1 MKKIKLVAKILT
13 IIIICL
19 VGFVGIY
26 LPWKQPI
33 EMNNLV
39 KEYNLS
45 KDLKGYREIILKVS
59 DANKVLDSD
68 KKVIGDT
75 DSYDDDTIKEQKYTK
90 SDEKVNSSEILN
102 EQNFEKSK
110 SIIEKRL
117 SKLGVQDFNLSMNKQ
132 TGTIYIQIP
141 EDNIT
146 DRVVNNITQTGSVEL
161 KDSKD
166 DSKVYLKSENL
177 KEAKVLYNQENTGT
191 AVYMS
196 LQFNKEGKDTLK
208 NISENEYKTLPE
220 KDTDSNKSEDANT
233 EENKEADDTN
243 ESKKEDSNTE
253 KTNAEENKEEQKQVT
268 LYISGSAVTTTS
280 FDEPVETGNID
291 LRTAQPTTDSEALE
305 NSIASAQTIS
315 ALLNN
320 GVLPIKYN
328 VKENQYVKT
337 DIKAETVKK
346 VIIAVAVVVAILL
359 AYMIKK
365 YKARG
370 ILATISYIGFVSL
383 YTILLRIFNVTI
395 ALEGIAGGIII
406 LVLNYFVNMKLLEV
420 NGDKKEY
427 YKLYLDIIMKLIPIF
442 AISIIFVFIPVT
454 SLASIGM
461 TLFWGIVLMLAY
473 NVTLTKNIV
482 D

>member
-1 MKKIKLVAKILT
+1 MKKIKLIAKILT

-59 DANKVLDSD
+59 DANKVLDAD

-75 DSYDDDTIKEQKYTK
+75 DSYNDDTIKEQKYTK
-90 SDEKVNSSEILN
+90 SDEKVNSSEVLN
-102 EQNFEKSK
+102 EQNYEKSK

-117 SKLGVQDFNLSMNKQ
+117 SKFGVQDYNLSMDKQ
-132 TGTIYIQIP
+132 SGTIYIQIP
-141 EDNIT
+141 EDTNT

-166 DSKVYLKSENL
+166 DTKVYLKSENL
-177 KEAKVLYNQENTGT
+177 KEAKVLYNQETTGT

-196 LQFNKEGKDTLK
+196 LQFNKEGKEILK

-220 KDTDSNKSEDANT
+220 KDTDKSEDANN
-233 EENKEADDTN
+233 EENKEADNTD
-243 ESKKEDSNTE
+243 ESKKEDSTE
-253 KTNAEENKEEQKQVT
+253 SSSSEENKEEQKQVT

-291 LRTAQPTTDSEALE
+291 LRTAQPTTDSDALQ
-305 NSIASAQTIS
+305 NSITSAQTIS

-337 DIKAETVKK
+337 DINAETVKK
-346 VIIAVAVVVAILL
+346 VIIAVAVIVAILL
-359 AYMIKK
+359 VYMIKK
-365 YKARG
+365 HKTRG

-383 YTILLRIFNVTI
+383 YTILLRVFNVTI

-406 LVLNYFVNMKLLEV
+406 LVLNYLVNMKLLEV

-427 YKLYLDIIMKLIPIF
+427 YKSYLDIIMKLIPIL

-454 SLASIGM
+454 TLASIGM

>member
-1 MKKIKLVAKILT
+1 MKKIKLIAKILT

-26 LPWKQPI
+26 LQWKQPI

-59 DANKVLDSD
+59 DANKVLDAD

-75 DSYDDDTIKEQKYTK
+75 DSYDDDTIKEQNYTK
-90 SDEKVNSSEILN
+90 SDEKVNSSEVLN
-102 EQNFEKSK
+102 EQNYEKSK

-117 SKLGVQDFNLSMNKQ
+117 SKFGVQDYNLSMDKQ
-132 TGTIYIQIP
+132 SGTIYIQIP
-141 EDNIT
+141 EDTNT

-166 DSKVYLKSENL
+166 DTKVYLKSENL
-177 KEAKVLYNQENTGT
+177 KEAKVLYNQETTGT

-196 LQFNKEGKDTLK
+196 LQFNKEGKEILK

-220 KDTDSNKSEDANT
+220 KDTDKSEDANN
-233 EENKEADDTN
+233 EENKEADNTD
-243 ESKKEDSNTE
+243 ESKKEDSTE
-253 KTNAEENKEEQKQVT
+253 SSSSEENKEEQKQVT

-291 LRTAQPTTDSEALE
+291 LRTAQPTTDSDALQ
-305 NSIASAQTIS
+305 NSITSAQTIS

-337 DIKAETVKK
+337 DINAETVKK
-346 VIIAVAVVVAILL
+346 VIIAVAVIVAILL
-359 AYMIKK
+359 VYMIKK
-365 YKARG
+365 HKTRG

-383 YTILLRIFNVTI
+383 YTILLRVFNVTI

-406 LVLNYFVNMKLLEV
+406 LVLNYLVNMKLLEV

-427 YKLYLDIIMKLIPIF
+427 YKSYLDIIMKLIPIF
-442 AISIIFVFIPVT
+442 VISIIFVFIPVT
-454 SLASIGM
+454 TLASIGM

>member
-1 MKKIKLVAKILT
+1 MKKIKLIAKILT

-59 DANKVLDSD
+59 DANKVLDAD

-75 DSYDDDTIKEQKYTK
+75 DSYNDDTIKEQKYTK
-90 SDEKVNSSEILN
+90 SDEKVNSSEVLN
-102 EQNFEKSK
+102 EQNYEKSK

-117 SKLGVQDFNLSMNKQ
+117 SKFGVQDYNLSMDKQ
-132 TGTIYIQIP
+132 SGTIYIQIP
-141 EDNIT
+141 EDTNT

-177 KEAKVLYNQENTGT
+177 KEAKVLYNQETTGT

-196 LQFNKEGKDTLK
+196 LQFNKEGKEILK

-220 KDTDSNKSEDANT
+220 KDTDKSEDANN
-233 EENKEADDTN
+233 EENKEADNTD
-243 ESKKEDSNTE
+243 ESKKEDSTE
-253 KTNAEENKEEQKQVT
+253 SSSSEENKEEQKQVT

-291 LRTAQPTTDSEALE
+291 LRTAQPTTDSDALQ
-305 NSIASAQTIS
+305 NSITSAQTIS

-346 VIIAVAVVVAILL
+346 VIIAVAVIVAILL
-359 AYMIKK
+359 VYMIKK
-365 YKARG
+365 HKTRG

-383 YTILLRIFNVTI
+383 YTILLRVFNVTI

-406 LVLNYFVNMKLLEV
+406 LVLNYLMNMKLLEV

-427 YKLYLDIIMKLIPIF
+427 YKSYLDIIMKLIPIL

-454 SLASIGM
+454 TLASIGM

>member
-1 MKKIKLVAKILT
+1 MKKIKLIAKILT

-59 DANKVLDSD
+59 DANKVLDAD

-75 DSYDDDTIKEQKYTK
+75 DSYNDDTIKEQKYTK
-90 SDEKVNSSEILN
+90 SDEKVNSSEVLN
-102 EQNFEKSK
+102 EQNYEKSK

-117 SKLGVQDFNLSMNKQ
+117 SKFGVQDYNLSMDKQ
-132 TGTIYIQIP
+132 SGTIYIQIP
-141 EDNIT
+141 EDTNT

-177 KEAKVLYNQENTGT
+177 KEAKVLYNQETTGT

-196 LQFNKEGKDTLK
+196 LQFNKEGKEILK

-220 KDTDSNKSEDANT
+220 KDTDKSEDANN
-233 EENKEADDTN
+233 EENKEADNTD
-243 ESKKEDSNTE
+243 ESKKEDSTE
-253 KTNAEENKEEQKQVT
+253 SSSSEENKEEQKQVT

-291 LRTAQPTTDSEALE
+291 LRTAQPTTDSDALQ
-305 NSIASAQTIS
+305 NSITSAQTIS

-346 VIIAVAVVVAILL
+346 VIIAVAVIVAILL
-359 AYMIKK
+359 VYMIKK
-365 YKARG
+365 YKTRG

-383 YTILLRIFNVTI
+383 YTILLRVFNVTI

-406 LVLNYFVNMKLLEV
+406 LVLNYLMNMKLLEV

-427 YKLYLDIIMKLIPIF
+427 YKSYLDIIMKLIPIF
-442 AISIIFVFIPVT
+442 VISIIFVFIPVT
-454 SLASIGM
+454 TLASIGM

>member
-1 MKKIKLVAKILT
+1 MKKIKLIAKILT

-59 DANKVLDSD
+59 DANKVLDAD

-75 DSYDDDTIKEQKYTK
+75 DSYNDDTIKEQKYTK
-90 SDEKVNSSEILN
+90 SDEKVNSSEVLN
-102 EQNFEKSK
+102 EQNYEKSK

-117 SKLGVQDFNLSMNKQ
+117 SKFGVQDYNLSMDKQ
-132 TGTIYIQIP
+132 SGTIYIQIP
-141 EDNIT
+141 EDTNT

-177 KEAKVLYNQENTGT
+177 KEAKVLYNQETTGT

-196 LQFNKEGKDTLK
+196 LQFNKEGKEILK

-220 KDTDSNKSEDANT
+220 KDTDKSEDANT
-233 EENKEADDTN
+233 EEDKEADDTD
-243 ESKKEDSNTE
+243 ESKKEDSTE
-253 KTNAEENKEEQKQVT
+253 SSSSEENKEEQKQVT

-291 LRTAQPTTDSEALE
+291 LRTAQPTTDSDALQ
-305 NSIASAQTIS
+305 NSITSAQTIS

-346 VIIAVAVVVAILL
+346 VIIAVAVIVAILL
-359 AYMIKK
+359 VYMIKK
-365 YKARG
+365 HKTRG

-383 YTILLRIFNVTI
+383 YTILLRVLNVTI

-406 LVLNYFVNMKLLEV
+406 LVLNYLVNMKLLEV

-427 YKLYLDIIMKLIPIF
+427 YKSYLDIIMKLIPIF
-442 AISIIFVFIPVT
+442 VISIIFVFIPVT
-454 SLASIGM
+454 TLASIGM

>member
-1 MKKIKLVAKILT
+1 MKKIKLIAKILT

-59 DANKVLDSD
+59 DANKVLDAD

-75 DSYDDDTIKEQKYTK
+75 DSYNDDTIKEQKYTK
-90 SDEKVNSSEILN
+90 SDEKVNSSEVLN
-102 EQNFEKSK
+102 EQNYEKSK

-117 SKLGVQDFNLSMNKQ
+117 SKFGVQDYNLSMDKQ
-132 TGTIYIQIP
+132 SGTIYIQIP
-141 EDNIT
+141 EDTNT

-177 KEAKVLYNQENTGT
+177 KEAKVLYNQETTGT

-196 LQFNKEGKDTLK
+196 LQFNKEGKEILK

-220 KDTDSNKSEDANT
+220 KDTDKSEDANN
-233 EENKEADDTN
+233 EENKEADNTD
-243 ESKKEDSNTE
+243 ESKKEDSTE
-253 KTNAEENKEEQKQVT
+253 SSSSEENKEEQKQVT

-291 LRTAQPTTDSEALE
+291 LRTAQPTTDSDALQ
-305 NSIASAQTIS
+305 NSITSAQTIS

-337 DIKAETVKK
+337 DINAETVKK
-346 VIIAVAVVVAILL
+346 VIIAVAVIVAILL
-359 AYMIKK
+359 VYMIKK
-365 YKARG
+365 HKTRG

-383 YTILLRIFNVTI
+383 YTILLRVFNVTI

-406 LVLNYFVNMKLLEV
+406 LVLNYLVNMKLLEV

-427 YKLYLDIIMKLIPIF
+427 YKSYLDIIMKLIPIF
-442 AISIIFVFIPVT
+442 VISIIFVFIPVT
-454 SLASIGM
+454 TLASIGM